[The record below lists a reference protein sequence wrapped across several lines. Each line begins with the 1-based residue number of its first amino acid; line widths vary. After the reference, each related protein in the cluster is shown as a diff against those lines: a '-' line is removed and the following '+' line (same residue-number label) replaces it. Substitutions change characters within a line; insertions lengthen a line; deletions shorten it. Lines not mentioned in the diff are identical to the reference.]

1 MVKNQTKNFQ
11 WISNKIFSYI
21 DYCNEME
28 LLICYEAGISEN
40 DYGGI
45 TNSVAPRISFK
56 LKSVKSSSRIDI
68 DLEFSEIILL
78 CKNLENLKINNKDRF
93 VLNTFTKN
101 SQKQLTVSINKDM
114 LYLLL
119 IEDPKGETTNLHI
132 GIDRVNFF
140 ALQTLLIQTRN
151 NWLQNT
157 LSMYTMTTN
166 HRLISELNELNSNYI
181 KTTLNKSVMTTKSK
195 QTPIITNEVLPI
207 LEKVEHEFIKVNYIE
222 PEPELVETVLPVQ
235 EPVNDMLKEFYNFNK
250 EEILS
255 ETLKEEVQ
263 ENYSTNIGT
272 DIPEDNVPFDT
283 DVQPFVKQNNTEKK
297 FELTD
302 EYLEN
307 FDLSNP
313 PKEYIKPV
321 QTVSSP
327 RPFFNNFID
336 WDVEY
341 LYKWL
346 SAFSVVNENSK
357 DLTFLPFELIL
368 TNSIG
373 KESFKEIKDSKDY
386 YFFQYN
392 ILNNLKNGIIKYIN
406 EKDSNFNLSF
416 NRFEFTDVKKITDKN
431 DNIYLWNFIVDISL
445 LNIMYKYFLNSYNK
459 LNIKDQSESIYNIK
473 LSELFT
479 SMISIP
485 LIKILDSSCLPE
497 LSKDIANLYSEVEV
511 KGVFENLVNIFSY
524 KSQGGKFNLNF
535 EGIYKYLD
543 KFIEVVSNNKVNNV
557 YDVEINNLEDIKKQF
572 TTIDTNNPIETDKK
586 LKVFNKVL
594 ETELIDNTDFI
605 NLKSF
610 SDIDIIGIGD
620 PIIIKV
626 WKLVKDSNSNIKI
639 SDIKRKLKDDIEE
652 ESNPEIIITK
662 VEEKEPVELKQ
673 ESFEIVDMFSIED
686 SDEFDIY
693 NLINN

>member
-1 MVKNQTKNFQ
+1 
-11 WISNKIFSYI
+11 
-21 DYCNEME
+21 ME

-68 DLEFSEIILL
+68 DLEFSEIILF
-78 CKNLENLKINNKDRF
+78 CKHLENLKINNKDRF
-93 VLNTFTKN
+93 VLNTFTKS

-140 ALQTLLIQTRN
+140 AIQSLLIQTRN

-181 KTTLNKSVMTTKSK
+181 KTTLDKSVMVSKATT
-195 QTPIITNEVLPI
+195 ITSELQP
-207 LEKVEHEFIKVNYIE
+207 KVENVVQETIKVNHIE
-222 PEPELVETVLPVQ
+222 PEPENESVPPVQ
-235 EPVNDMLKEFYNFNK
+235 EPVNDMLQDFYNYNK

-255 ETLKEEVQ
+255 ETLKEEVE

-272 DIPEDNVPFDT
+272 DIPEDSVPFDT
-283 DVQPFVKQNNTEKK
+283 EVQPFVKQNNVEKK

-336 WDVEY
+336 WDIEY

-357 DLTFLPFELIL
+357 DLTFLPF
-368 TNSIG
+368 
-373 KESFKEIKDSKDY
+373 
-386 YFFQYN
+386 
-392 ILNNLKNGIIKYIN
+392 
-406 EKDSNFNLSF
+406 
-416 NRFEFTDVKKITDKN
+416 V
-431 DNIYLWNFIVDISL
+431 
-445 LNIMYKYFLNSYNK
+445 
-459 LNIKDQSESIYNIK
+459 
-473 LSELFT
+473 
-479 SMISIP
+479 
-485 LIKILDSSCLPE
+485 
-497 LSKDIANLYSEVEV
+497 
-511 KGVFENLVNIFSY
+511 
-524 KSQGGKFNLNF
+524 
-535 EGIYKYLD
+535 
-543 KFIEVVSNNKVNNV
+543 
-557 YDVEINNLEDIKKQF
+557 
-572 TTIDTNNPIETDKK
+572 
-586 LKVFNKVL
+586 
-594 ETELIDNTDFI
+594 
-605 NLKSF
+605 
-610 SDIDIIGIGD
+610 
-620 PIIIKV
+620 
-626 WKLVKDSNSNIKI
+626 
-639 SDIKRKLKDDIEE
+639 
-652 ESNPEIIITK
+652 
-662 VEEKEPVELKQ
+662 
-673 ESFEIVDMFSIED
+673 
-686 SDEFDIY
+686 
-693 NLINN
+693 